1 MTEAASRLH
10 PPTSHVLAPFGALK
24 VPSTRCLRQLII
36 FFLIHFSITN
46 NTNTDTDSMTT
57 TSKTVPQINIM
68 SPSPTIKSRR
78 REPRDTGF
86 PEPFNDGLS
95 TCQAHHDESILICL
109 PVRNTTL
116 PHPDADLS
124 PNACI
129 SHEDISPERALSR
142 SRRSFLR
149 KKRHTSKHGRI
160 SPQSEAL
167 YSVLSLVNTDVTDSE
182 SIKLVS
188 PSMSSV
194 RYSKDGTESIV
205 SQRDEETPPTSP
217 DVSSHRS
224 KKGGLLRKWRK
235 N

>member
-1 MTEAASRLH
+1 
-10 PPTSHVLAPFGALK
+10 
-24 VPSTRCLRQLII
+24 
-36 FFLIHFSITN
+36 
-46 NTNTDTDSMTT
+46 MTT
-57 TSKTVPQINIM
+57 TSKAVPQINVM
-68 SPSPTIKSRR
+68 SPSPTVKSRQQ

-86 PEPFNDGLS
+86 PEPFNG
-95 TCQAHHDESILICL
+95 
-109 PVRNTTL
+109 VRNTTL

-129 SHEDISPERALSR
+129 SQEDISPERALSR

-149 KKRHTSKHGRI
+149 KKRRTVNHGRI

-182 SIKLVS
+182 STRLVS

-194 RYSKDGTESIV
+194 RFSKDGAESIV
-205 SQRDEETPPTSP
+205 SRRDDETPPTSP
-217 DVSSHRS
+217 DVPSHRS
-224 KKGGLLRKWRK
+224 KRGGLLRKWRK

>member
-1 MTEAASRLH
+1 
-10 PPTSHVLAPFGALK
+10 
-24 VPSTRCLRQLII
+24 
-36 FFLIHFSITN
+36 
-46 NTNTDTDSMTT
+46 MTT

-86 PEPFNDGLS
+86 PEPFND
-95 TCQAHHDESILICL
+95 
-109 PVRNTTL
+109 VRNTTL